1 MKHIHHTLEVWYCV
15 LSLVSVGVALRLR
28 KAYMQ
33 GVKNMRKP
41 KSAVESVVAV
51 VAGAITATTGATPV
65 TVAKVVLAVAGI
77 KPPEF
82 INLETN
88 NGVVAYKVPL
98 HVKGACSKR
107 ALATALHNA
116 IMRKGYTS
124 EQAESLGSRLF
135 VICGGLWVAD
145 NSDATG
151 HVAIGECKGNK
162 GATGYVKASKAW
174 WTAQAN
180 VSKADSLL
188 PQVAALVDYLCIDAN
203 GNADYAQAVVR
214 TELACNKYRDTY
226 KAFTDKV
233 VEAPSM

>member
-1 MKHIHHTLEVWYCV
+1 MAKKHGNALQAMASD
-15 LSLVSVGVALRLR
+15 SLPIVAGSVGIVDNAVSTVASTVIGTVAAMVSNVSVA
-28 KAYMQ
+28 
-33 GVKNMRKP
+33 
-41 KSAVESVVAV
+41 S
-51 VAGAITATTGATPV
+51 
-65 TVAKVVLAVAGI
+65 VAKVVLSVAAI
-77 KPPEF
+77 RPPEF
-82 INLETN
+82 VNLETTS
-88 NGVVAYKVPL
+88 GKVAYKVPL

-124 EQAESLGSRLF
+124 TQAESLGSRLF

-145 NSDATG
+145 NDGNG

-188 PQVAALVDYLCIDAN
+188 PQVAVLVDYLCVDSN
-203 GNADYAQAVVR
+203 GTADYAQAIVR
-214 TELACNKYRDTY
+214 TEQACAKYRDTY
-226 KAFTDKV
+226 KDFTNKAVD
-233 VEAPSM
+233 APSL